1 MGLGTKSGR
10 KADQVAQLRAQ
21 VEALQARL
29 EKLERPSP
37 NGSSNHSPGQ
47 FSPPPLAGEG
57 QGGGG
62 GNQTRRDLLKLA
74 GAAAAGAAGS
84 IVLGQVPAAAVNG
97 SPILLGNSTT
107 NDAATTTALT
117 ITSATTPAPLFEAIG
132 QGVTGVTTVPPVVS
146 TTAPTSQSVPLI
158 GAIGPGGK
166 LPPIGSPA
174 VNDFPGY
181 APIQGVGGVATVVS
195 GTPPN
200 QTSTVYS
207 EGING
212 FGSGLT
218 GIGVAGDSDSG
229 YGVTGG
235 SGGIDIGAIGNG
247 RILMA
252 PPNTSLLANPPSGP
266 PIYPPNDFE
275 LVRDING
282 LLYLSLKNSK
292 WVPVQFGGLNQSLFS
307 AVSTSQYQLTGS
319 DGATWVDMDGANLK
333 LAITPTFNC
342 VAILSANSDL
352 WTATPGFNQDI
363 GISVNGSIVGW
374 KESGS
379 VAGAYSPNA
388 AYLETL
394 VPMTLGTL
402 YTIKIQ
408 WKTNR
413 QAPAN
418 ASIYAGAGG
427 GPIYSPTRLTAFLV
441 VSP

>member
-29 EKLERPSP
+29 EKLERPTP
-37 NGSSNHSPGQ
+37 NGNGNADGHDGGSHS
-47 FSPPPLAGEG
+47 
-57 QGGGG
+57 
-62 GNQTRRDLLKLA
+62 RRDLLKLA

-84 IVLGQVPAAAVNG
+84 IVLGAVPAAAANG

-117 ITSATTPAPLFEAIG
+117 ITAATTPAPLFEAIG
-132 QGVTGVTTVPPVVS
+132 QGVTGPTTVPPVVS
-146 TTAPTSQSVPLI
+146 TSPPASQSVPLI

-166 LPPIGSPA
+166 LPPIGNPA
-174 VNDFPGY
+174 VIDFPGY
-181 APIQGVGGVATVVS
+181 APIQGVGGVATVTS
-195 GTPPN
+195 GTPP
-200 QTSTVYS
+200 TTVVYS

-235 SGGIDIGAIGNG
+235 SGGIDLAAIGNG

-252 PPNTSLLANPPSGP
+252 PPNSTLLTNPPSGP
-266 PIYPPNDFE
+266 PSYKPNDFE
-275 LVRDING
+275 QIRDLNG
-282 LLYLSLKNSK
+282 LLYVSLLNQK
-292 WVPVQFGGLNQSLFS
+292 WIPVQFGGLNQSLFS
-307 AVSTSQYQLTGS
+307 AVSTQQYQLTGS
-319 DGATWVDMDGANLK
+319 DGATWVDMDGTNLK
-333 LAITPTFNC
+333 LTITPTFNC
-342 VAILSANSDL
+342 VALLTANSDL
-352 WTATPGFNQDI
+352 WTAVVGFNQDI
-363 GISVNGSIVGW
+363 GISVNGSIAAW
-374 KESGS
+374 KESGGY
-379 VAGAYSPNA
+379 AGTFSPNA
-388 AYLETL
+388 AFVQTM
-394 VPMTLGTL
+394 VQMTLGTL

-418 ASIYAGAGG
+418 GSIFAGAGG
-427 GPIYSPTRLTAFLV
+427 GPVYSPTRLTAQLV